1 MYSKCA
7 APKCTSGYV
16 SNEKKKIAK
25 FHVPLKNKNLK
36 KQRIRFVNIRDWL
49 GRKHFV
55 RELHSEE
62 KYLRRGK
69 KYYSG
74 R

>member
-1 MYSKCA
+1 MYNKCA
-7 APKCTSGYV
+7 TPKCTSGFV
-16 SNEKKKIAK
+16 SNGRKQIAK
-25 FHVPLKNKNLK
+25 FHFPLKNANLK

-49 GRKHFV
+49 GRKHLM

-69 KYYSG
+69 KYDSG